1 MVNQGEHAKGSM
13 PGAHGHAANQ
23 EAPIQGFSRGSQVG
37 RYVVLDRVGSG
48 GFGDVYAA
56 YDPDLDRKIAVK
68 IMKTRENKLGTAREQ
83 LSREAQALAKLSHKN
98 VLTVYDFGDVQGD
111 VFLAMEFV
119 DGNTL
124 KEWFAQEERSWNDV
138 LEVMMPAGEGLAAA
152 HHSGLVH
159 SDFKPQNV
167 LIDREGEIRV
177 ADFGLAKALI
187 RSNTTTSEAQDH
199 DGEIQ
204 AHRETMIPLTR
215 EGQPRGRRPS
225 AAGSPAYMAPEQF
238 RGCDVNELSD
248 QFSYAVTLF
257 EGLYG
262 RRPYPQ
268 RTIRELKAAVL
279 AGAYDPPPDDSTVP
293 RWLRDVVLKGIAQAP
308 EDRFTSMD
316 EFLAAL
322 RADPAKARK
331 RMVRTGGT
339 LGITALMSAG
349 LAMVLFHEPTN
360 EEQQRIE
367 ALRDAANAAAAAN
380 YYVMPPVE
388 DPEYKTAYKSILAL
402 EDLDGGYDPM
412 ADKVAAELRESF
424 SGTLTRIGD
433 YYWSE
438 DYGKTF
444 ALDYYMHAYMLDPSN
459 ERAKERAAMTHG
471 EFRQARKKA
480 KESGYTKSELIAAEP
495 LSALAARSPEARL
508 AGLKVIKKRSRR
520 RSFSSQQRLDLM
532 TSVTEA
538 LAKKSK
544 KGRESGAQKTQS
556 QGFDEALPASNSS
569 LVKETERA
577 LAQPPQARPSKAPA
591 SRTEPRSRKTP
602 KPNSSKEFGEQ
613 GDRHRRSSISASEGA
628 KAVMQGRGLLGR
640 AKFKEATQA
649 FHRALKANRKNSA
662 ALMGLSDT
670 YFELGQ
676 YRKAVDYGERAVK
689 VNPRASSYRWKLG
702 DAYVRVLRYDD
713 AAKQYKKGAKLG
725 SLKAKRRLKALKR
738 KLGEK

>member
-1 MVNQGEHAKGSM
+1 M
-13 PGAHGHAANQ
+13 PSGPGYAANQ
-23 EAPIQGFSRGSQVG
+23 EAPVQGFPRGSQVG

-124 KEWFAQEERSWNDV
+124 KEWFAQEERSWQEV
-138 LEVMMPAGEGLAAA
+138 LGVMMPAGEGLAAA

-177 ADFGLAKALI
+177 ADFGLAKALN
-187 RSNTTTSEAQDH
+187 RSNHTSVVQDH

-204 AHRETMIPLTR
+204 AHRETMIPLAR

-238 RGCDVNELSD
+238 RGSDVNEFSD

-279 AGAYDPPPDDSTVP
+279 SGAYEPPPDDSNVP
-293 RWLRDVVLKGIAQAP
+293 RWLRDVVLKGISQAP
-308 EDRFTSMD
+308 EDRFASMD
-316 EFLAAL
+316 AFLDAL
-322 RADPAKARK
+322 QADPAKARK
-331 RMVRTGGT
+331 RMVRTAGT
-339 LGITALMSAG
+339 LGITALASAG
-349 LAMVLFHEPTN
+349 LAMALLHEPTN

-388 DPEYKTAYKSILAL
+388 DPEYKTAYKSILTL
-402 EDLDGGYDPM
+402 EELDGGYDPM
-412 ADKVAAELRESF
+412 ADDVAAELRKSF

-433 YYWSE
+433 YYWSAE
-438 DYGKTF
+438 YGKTF

-459 ERAKERAAMTHG
+459 ERAKARAAMTHG
-471 EFRQARKKA
+471 EFREARKKA
-480 KESGYTKSELIAAEP
+480 KDSDYTKSELIAAEP
-495 LSALAARSPEARL
+495 LNALAAPSPEARL
-508 AGLKVIKKRSRR
+508 AALNDIKKRSRR

-538 LAKKSK
+538 LAQKSVK
-544 KGRESGAQKTQS
+544 RRKGGVPKTQVL
-556 QGFDEALPASNSS
+556 GFDETLPAPGSE
-569 LVKETERA
+569 LVKRTEQS
-577 LAQPPQARPSKAPA
+577 LAQKKAVAPPV
-591 SRTEPRSRKTP
+591 KTP
-602 KPNSSKEFGEQ
+602 SPQDEKRAGDKSKGGKEFAEQ
-613 GDRHRRSSISASEGA
+613 GERYRRSSISASEGA

-649 FHRALKANRKNSA
+649 FHRALKADRRNSA

-676 YRKAVDYGERAVK
+676 YRKAVVYGERAVR

-713 AAKQYKKGAKLG
+713 AAKQYNRGAKLG
-725 SLKAKRRLKALKR
+725 SRKAKRRLKALKR